1 MSSVFILR
9 NQHGLFI
16 SRQGE
21 WVNGRE
27 AAGLFR
33 TTHKDEAI
41 NEMFEVSA
49 KDHQQRVEIVSVSTN
64 DKGIPA
70 LPADWIVELPEPQLA
85 LAEAVNDGNDAA
97 QAADVDAAIEQT
109 A

>member
-21 WVNGRE
+21 WVSGRE
-27 AAGLFR
+27 ATGLFR
-33 TTHKDEAI
+33 TSHKDQAI

-49 KDHQQRVEIVSVSTN
+49 KDHQQRVEILSVSTN

-70 LPADWIVELPEPQLA
+70 LPADWIVDLPEPQLA
-85 LAEAVNDGNDAA
+85 LADAVNDGSDAA
-97 QAADVDAAIEQT
+97 QAPGVDATIEQT